1 MSEPTTNV
9 PLRPTQEIALS
20 EVTTLL
26 ESIADS
32 LGAIESKQEKLEEMI
47 GGIKDDTEEILNNLD
62 NISFKADYPG
72 LED

>member
-1 MSEPTTNV
+1 MSEPIKEATI
-9 PLRPTQEIALS
+9 RPTQEIALS

-32 LGAIESKQEKLEEMI
+32 LGAIESKLEKHEEMI
-47 GGIKDDTEEILNNLD
+47 GGVKDDTEEILNNLD
-62 NISFKADYPG
+62 NLSFKADYPG